1 MTYEVLGAGALNYEP
16 CRYGES
22 RILFR
27 GPQRRLDVPYV
38 AFIGGTETYGKFIN
52 APFPA
57 IIENQIGITCL
68 NLGVSNAGID
78 AFLNDCFV
86 LNAANGAQATV
97 MQIIGAQN
105 LSNRFYTV
113 HPRRNDRFLKAS
125 ALLASIYP
133 EVDFSEFHFNRHMLG
148 MLHKVSHERFELV
161 LDEIQ
166 AAWTARMKLMLR
178 RITGRTVLLWF
189 ADHTPP
195 AGNALFCDLAQ
206 ASEPLFVTREM
217 IDELTAHATSFVEVT
232 ASAQAQA
239 AGTKGMSFSEMEALA
254 AGKVLGPQAHGEVAE
269 RLSGVLDNFL

>member
-57 IIENQIGITCL
+57 MVESQIGVNCV
-68 NLGVSNAGID
+68 NFGVANAGID

-86 LNAANGAQATV
+86 LEAANRAQATV
-97 MQIIGAQN
+97 IQIIGAQN

-148 MLHKVSHERFELV
+148 MLHQVSHERFELV
-161 LDEIQ
+161 VDEVQ

-189 ADHTPP
+189 ADHMPP
-195 AGNALFCDLAQ
+195 ADNGLFSDPGQ
-206 ASEPLFVTREM
+206 APEPLFITRPM
-217 IDELTAHATSFVEVT
+217 IDELTAHATSFVEVA
-232 ASAQAQA
+232 ASAHARA
-239 AGTKGMSFSEMEALA
+239 AGTKGMSFGEMETMA
-254 AGKVLGPQAHGEVAE
+254 ARKMLGPQAHGEAAM
-269 RLSGVLDNFL
+269 RLSSVLENLV

>member
-27 GPQRRLDVPYV
+27 GPKRRLDVPYV

-57 IIENQIGITCL
+57 LVESQIGL
-68 NLGVSNAGID
+68 NCVNFGVSNAGID

-86 LNAANGAQATV
+86 LEAANDAQVTV
-97 MQIIGAQN
+97 IQIIGAQN

-148 MLHKVSHERFELV
+148 MLHRVSHERFDLV
-161 LDEIQ
+161 LDEVQ

-189 ADHTPP
+189 ADHSPP
-195 AGNALFCDLAQ
+195 ADNALFNGPAH
-206 ASEPLFVTREM
+206 APEPLFVTRRM
-217 IDELTAHATSFVEVT
+217 IDEVTEHATSFVEVA
-232 ASAQAQA
+232 ASPHARA
-239 AGTKGMSFSEMEALA
+239 AGTTGMSFCEMETMA
-254 AGKVLGPQAHGEVAE
+254 ARKLLGPQAHGEVAKQLA
-269 RLSGVLDNFL
+269 RVLEDLV